1 MLSWLIKIDRL
12 VPVRYLTLVVCV
24 LMVLAGALAWWL
36 AHGAG
41 PWLLLVGSAG
51 TLLGLRDLRQ
61 TQRSV
66 LRNYPVLGHM
76 RYWLEF
82 IRPEIRQYF
91 IESDNE
97 AAPFSRQQRSL
108 VYQRAKGDPD
118 KRPFGTQVDVHAEGH
133 EWINH
138 SLAPTTL
145 DSHDF
150 RVLIGGPNCLQPYS
164 ASVFNISAM
173 SFGALS
179 ANAILALNG
188 GAKKGGF
195 MHDTGEGSISAYH
208 RSHGGDLVWEIGSGY
223 FGCRDA
229 QGRFSEEKFVANATS
244 PQVRLIEIK
253 LSQGAKPG
261 HGGVLPGPKVTP
273 EIAETRGVAVGE
285 DCVSPAAHTEFGTP
299 VELLLF
305 LSRLRRLSGGKP
317 VGFKLCIG
325 HPWEWFAIC
334 KAMLETGLT
343 PDFIVVDGAEGGTG
357 AAPLEFSDHVGAPL
371 QEGLLLV
378 HNTLVGLNLRD
389 RIRLGASGKI
399 VSAFDIARAM
409 ALGADWCNSAR
420 GFMFALGCIQ
430 AQHCHTG
437 ACPTGVATQDPQRQQ
452 ALVVPDKIERVARYH
467 RNTLHALQELVQAAG
482 LHHPGEITAAHIVR
496 RVANDQVRLLRNQL
510 CFLEPG
516 ELLAAARGEGDW
528 PHNVYRVY
536 WPIARAESFQPAETG
551 DVVPHRPVGALPRRV
566 VPLHPVAES
575 AGR

>member
-1 MLSWLIKIDRL
+1 MLSWLMKIDRL
-12 VPVRYLTLVVCV
+12 VPLRYLTLAGF
-24 LMVLAGALAWWL
+24 MLAALLGALAWWQG
-36 AHGAG
+36 HGAG
-41 PWLLLVGSAG
+41 SWLLPAGVAG

-66 LRNYPVLGHM
+66 LRNYPVLGHL
-76 RYWLEF
+76 RYGLEF

-108 VYQRAKGDPD
+108 VYQRAKGDSD

-273 EIAETRGVAVGE
+273 EIAEARGVAVGE

-516 ELLAAARGEGDW
+516 ELLAASRGEADW

-536 WPIARAESFQPAETG
+536 WPIARADSFQPAETG